1 MTKAL
6 KRLFYPYSGNNYKA
20 AVLQPS
26 GLSLLIA
33 LFLLLQ
39 SFFNLSL
46 GIAPGVLGFA
56 SDITP
61 EEIVVLTN
69 QERVSNGLAQLTLN
83 SQLSEAA
90 QQKAADMFALD
101 YWAHISPRGVDPW
114 YFVLNAGYHYRYA
127 GENLARDFSHASE
140 AVTTWMASPTHREN
154 VLNEKYQE
162 IGVAVVDGILQGRE
176 TTLVVQ
182 MFGTPQTGQPEVIA
196 GQPETGVKEAV
207 ALETSPAAVISET
220 SQIENQPG
228 LLNGFSFSQGLGLAF
243 AILLLIILAFDGW
256 IVYRQKASRIAGH
269 NYIHA
274 TFVIILIAMM
284 LLSQRGAI
292 L

>member
-1 MTKAL
+1 MFKGL
-6 KRLFYPYSGNNYKA
+6 RRLFYPCSGNNYKA
-20 AVLQPS
+20 AILQPA

-46 GIAPGVLGFA
+46 GIVPGVLGFA

-61 EEIVVLTN
+61 EEILVLTN
-69 QERVSNGLAQLTLN
+69 QERVTQGLAPLTLN
-83 SQLSEAA
+83 SQLTEAA
-90 QQKAADMFALD
+90 QQKAADMFAFD
-101 YWAHISPRGVDPW
+101 YWAHVSPKGVDPW

-127 GENLARDFSHASE
+127 GENLARDFAHSAE
-140 AVTTWMASPTHREN
+140 VVDAWMTSSTHRDN
-154 VLNEKYQE
+154 ILNSKYQE
-162 IGVAVVDGILQGRE
+162 IGVAVVDGVLQGRE
-176 TTLVVQ
+176 TTLLVQ
-182 MFGTPQTGQPEVIA
+182 MFGTPQTGQPAVI
-196 GQPETGVKEAV
+196 GSQPETVVE
-207 ALETSPAAVISET
+207 EAVISET
-220 SQIENQPG
+220 SQTENQPG
-228 LLNGFSFSQGLGLAF
+228 LLNGFSFSRVLGIAF
-243 AILLLIILAFDGW
+243 ALILFIVLAFDGW

-284 LLSQRGAI
+284 LLSQRGMI